1 MPFRLV
7 VFRPRREPSSYDI
20 MRVHLFGRAFVNLLE
35 VGDQQDGKLQA
46 MTKMWMVRGDS
57 GRLYE
62 QFRDQKVVSLGWG
75 ELAHVA
81 KPGISRDKLAHEFAS
96 RRPDLKPGS
105 VLAGASQVWRYINKV
120 EKGDKVLTFDP
131 STRRYLVG
139 TIEGDLT
146 VDQNPAQPGMTL
158 LRKTRWEHEISRD
171 DLGISTK
178 NSLGSA
184 MTFFQVPPSAAAEI
198 LRIGSSRPDSEESMR
213 STLERSDDESGEE
226 AEDLLQDLEVRAV
239 EFIKD
244 SVSKLDWDEMQEL
257 LAGILRA
264 MGYKTRVAPRG
275 PDRGADIFASPDG
288 LGFENP
294 RIIVEVKH
302 RSGPMG
308 SKEVRSFL
316 GGRHKD
322 DRGLYVSTGGFSK
335 DARYE
340 ADRASIPVTLWELD
354 DVVRALM
361 DYYETIDSETRR
373 LVPLKRLYW
382 PA

>member
-1 MPFRLV
+1 MIR
-7 VFRPRREPSSYDI
+7 
-20 MRVHLFGRAFVNLLE
+20 
-35 VGDQQDGKLQA
+35 
-46 MTKMWMVRGDS
+46 MWMVRGDS

-62 QFRDQKVVSLGWG
+62 EFRDKKVVALGWS
-75 ELAHVA
+75 ELAHIA
-81 KPGISRDKLAHEFAS
+81 KPGVSRDKLAHEFAS

-146 VDQNPAQPGMTL
+146 VDQNPSQPGMTL
-158 LRKTRWEHEISRD
+158 LRKTCWEHEIERD
-171 DLGISTK
+171 QLGMSTK

-198 LRIGSSRPDSEESMR
+198 LRIGSIEAEPESDI
-213 STLERSDDESGEE
+213 STTPQNGDDGNEEE
-226 AEDLLQDLEVRAV
+226 AEDLLQDLELQAI

-244 SVSKLDWDEMQEL
+244 KVSHLDWEEMQDL
-257 LAGILRA
+257 VAGILRA
-264 MGYKTRVAPRG
+264 MGYKTRVSRRG
-275 PDRGADIFASPDG
+275 ADRGADIFASPDG

-302 RSGPMG
+302 RSGSMG
-308 SKEVRSFL
+308 SKELRSFL

-354 DVVRALM
+354 DVVRALV
-361 DYYETIDSETRR
+361 DYYETVDAETRQ

>member
-1 MPFRLV
+1 M
-7 VFRPRREPSSYDI
+7 
-20 MRVHLFGRAFVNLLE
+20 
-35 VGDQQDGKLQA
+35 DGGKTQ
-46 MTKMWMVRGDS
+46 MTHMWMVRGDS

-62 QFRDQKVVSLGWG
+62 EFRDQKVVALGWR

-81 KPGISRDKLAHEFAS
+81 KPGVSRNELAEVFAE

-120 EKGDKVLTFDP
+120 EKGDKVITYDP
-131 STRRYLVG
+131 SARRYLIG

-146 VDQNPAQPGMTL
+146 VDPNPAQPGMTM
-158 LRKTRWEHEISRD
+158 LRRTRWEHEIDRD
-171 DLGISTK
+171 DLGVSTK
-178 NSLGSA
+178 NSLGST
-184 MTFFQVPPSAAAEI
+184 MTLFQVPPSAAAEI
-198 LRIGSSRPDSEESMR
+198 LRVALNKPESDERAPAMVQPDYEESSEE
-213 STLERSDDESGEE
+213 T
-226 AEDLLQDLEVRAV
+226 EDLLQSLEVRAL

-244 SVSKLDWDEMQEL
+244 RISQLDWDEMQEL
-257 LAGILRA
+257 IAGILRA
-264 MGYKTRVAPRG
+264 MGYKTRVSPRG
-275 PDRGADIFASPDG
+275 PDRGADIVASPDG

-294 RIIVEVKH
+294 RIVVEVKH
-302 RSGPMG
+302 RSGAMG

-335 DARYE
+335 DSRYE

-354 DVVRALM
+354 DIVRALV
-361 DYYETIDSETRR
+361 DYYETVDSETRR